1 MERILE
7 RTGSW
12 CAQRPWRVLGGWLII
27 AVLALGGAL
36 LMGRGPSGS
45 YSAPGAQFQTV
56 GEQVEA
62 QIPEAGG
69 GNSRV
74 LVTTD
79 DGTAFSDAQRAQLE
93 RLTERLGELEQVSG
107 AADPFAMGQQIV
119 EGYRDLNEGWQEV
132 EAQLNDYQEQ
142 TGLNREE
149 LLAEVQSGTLDEQHT
164 SGQRFTSADVRE
176 AVEALDTLR
185 MGERF
190 VRLLE
195 DANTVTA
202 DSSAGLLTLQLNDQ
216 ALNMSADERA
226 EIISTVEEHLPAGVS
241 AEFGLELVQDF
252 TDLLGVTEILGLL
265 FAALVLALM
274 LRSVLAAG
282 LPLMVAG
289 LGVGVGVTLAYGL
302 TLVLDMT
309 STDLMLAL
317 MLGLAMGVDYMLL
330 WLYRYRGLRRN
341 GGLEV
346 HQAIAVTSGTA
357 GRTVFFAAVTNM
369 VALLALGLTGLPFM
383 ATMGAVSALTIGTL
397 TLAVLT
403 VTPAAVGLV
412 GGRIARPRP
421 LPTHDPAVPEQQPRT
436 PRISFVVRHPVV
448 CLVATTLLLVIIA
461 LPAAGLRLTL
471 PTGAEEAESSTAY
484 QHFDGMREHF
494 GAGENG
500 RILVLVELDE
510 QLNENQQFIEVMDM
524 ARVYAQDRRISQA
537 MPLGASEDGRWRL
550 IHLVPSVGPEDPE
563 AAQLAEDLIS
573 GRETLAADRG
583 LDSLGYTGRVVADVE
598 LSDLLLR
605 VLPLYLG
612 AVVLVCLAVVTT
624 IFRSLWIPLL
634 TVAGYLL
641 SLAATVGVVVAV
653 VQWGYGASLLGIA
666 EPGVTV
672 AFLPVLLSGLLFG
685 LAIDY
690 QLFIT
695 SGMQDARREG
705 IPGWA
710 VVNEG
715 LRRSRPVVLAC
726 GLIMVSVFVGFVS
739 AELSPVR
746 QMSFAFAVGV
756 ALEAFVVRSVM
767 VPAAL
772 QLLGERAW
780 RFRRPQSVGGSLG
793 HNGAVRS

>member
-1 MERILE
+1 M
-7 RTGSW
+7 
-12 CAQRPWRVLGGWLII
+12 
-27 AVLALGGAL
+27 LALGGAL
-36 LMGRGPSGS
+36 LLGRGPSGS

-56 GEQVEA
+56 GEAVEE
-62 QIPEAGG
+62 QIPELGG

-74 LVTTD
+74 LLSTD
-79 DGTAFSDAQRAQLE
+79 DGSAFSETQRTALE
-93 RLTERLGELEQVSG
+93 ELSDRLAELDQVST

-119 EGYRDLNEGWQEV
+119 TGYRTLNEGWQEV
-132 EAQLNDYQEQ
+132 EAQLNDYQRQ
-142 TGLNREE
+142 TGLSREE
-149 LLAEVQSGTLDEQHT
+149 LLRAVQSGTLGEHTEGEQVT
-164 SGQRFTSADVRE
+164 TTDVRD
-176 AVEALDTLR
+176 AVEALETLR
-185 MGERF
+185 MGERL
-190 VRLLE
+190 VRMLQE
-195 DANTVTA
+195 ADTVTA
-202 DSSAGLLTLQLNDQ
+202 DGSAGMLSLQLTDQ
-216 ALNMSADERA
+216 ALNLSAGDRT
-226 EIISTVEEHLPAGVS
+226 EIIRTVEEHLPEGVS

-252 TDLLGVTEILGLL
+252 TSLLGLTEVLGLL

-282 LPLMVAG
+282 LPLVVAG

-302 TLVLDMT
+302 TRVLSMT

-330 WLYRYRGLRRN
+330 WLYRYRGLRRE
-341 GGLEV
+341 GGLSLP
-346 HQAIAVTSGTA
+346 QAVAATSATA
-357 GRTVFFAAVTNM
+357 GRTVFFAALTNV

-397 TLAVLT
+397 ILAVLT
-403 VTPAAVGLV
+403 VTPAAVGLL
-412 GGRIARPRP
+412 GGRIARPVP
-421 LPTHDPAVPEQQPRT
+421 PPAAGPAADVQQAT

-448 CLVATTLLLVIIA
+448 CLVATTVLLVIIA
-461 LPAAGLRLTL
+461 LPAVGLRLTL
-471 PTGAEEAESSTAY
+471 PTGAEEATDSTAY
-484 QHFDGMREHF
+484 QHFDGVREHF
-494 GAGENG
+494 GPGENG
-500 RILVLVELDE
+500 RIVALVELDE

-524 ARVYAQDRRISQA
+524 ARVYAQDRRISHA
-537 MPLGASEDGRWRL
+537 MPLGESEDGRWRL
-550 IHLVPSVGPEDPE
+550 IHLVPSIGPEEPE
-563 AAQLAEDLIS
+563 AAELAEDLMAQRDELI
-573 GRETLAADRG
+573 ADRG
-583 LDSLGYTGRVVADVE
+583 LASLGYTGRVIADVE
-598 LSDLLLR
+598 LSDQLLR

-612 AVVLVCLAVVTT
+612 AVVLVCLVVVTA

-641 SLAATVGVVVAV
+641 SLAATVGVVVVV
-653 VQWGYGASLLGIA
+653 VQWGHGASVLGIA

-705 IPGWA
+705 IPAWA

-726 GLIMVSVFVGFVS
+726 GVIMVAVFVGFVP

-756 ALEAFVVRSVM
+756 ALEAFVVRGVM

-780 RFRRPQSVGGSLG
+780 RFRRPRPVEPLPS
-793 HNGAVRS
+793 A